1 MKITIF
7 LNQHIGKASK
17 PIVKIDENVKKGQLI
32 AVPQGLGANIHSS
45 VFGKVIDIDDSKIV
59 IKANDDQSGEYL
71 KIKDTENYLEAIAE
85 AGIVGAGGAGFP
97 SHIKFK
103 ADLDGGYVIV
113 NAAECEPTLNH
124 NTLLLEQNPDLVIR
138 GLKIIME
145 ITNASKGYIAIKPI
159 HKKALISV
167 ANACKNEENIEVK
180 FLPNMYPAGDERV
193 IVRELLGVV
202 LEPGQ
207 LPIEANAIISNV
219 ETFKNVTLAVEERKP
234 VITKDITVGGRLKN
248 APTGKVFFDAPI
260 GMPISYYID
269 ECGGY
274 VEPHGEIV
282 IGGPFTGKHGEE
294 STPITKTV
302 GGILVSMP
310 FPKER
315 RKIGVIA
322 CECGAQE
329 NRLSEI
335 VGYMGAEVVATT
347 KCKRMVEVNG
357 RYRCDKPGTCPGQ
370 AEKVLY
376 LKKEGAEV
384 ILTGTCQ
391 D

>member
-1 MKITIF
+1 MQITIF
-7 LNQHIGKASK
+7 LKQHIGEAAK
-17 PIVKIDENVKKGQLI
+17 PIVEIGEKIKKGQLI

-45 VFGKVIDIDDSKIV
+45 VFGRVIEINDSKVV
-59 IKANDDQSGEYL
+59 IEAEDDQSEEYV
-71 KIKDTENYLEAIAE
+71 KIKHTEDYLEAIQE

-97 SHIKFK
+97 AHIKFK
-103 ADLDGGYVIV
+103 ANLKGGYIIV

-124 NTLLLEQNPDLVIR
+124 NTLLLEENPDIVIR
-138 GLKIIME
+138 GLKLVME

-167 ANACKNEENIEVK
+167 ARACKDEENIEVK

-193 IVRELLGVV
+193 IVRELLGIV
-202 LEPGQ
+202 LEPGK

-219 ETFKNVTLAVEERKP
+219 ETLKNVALAVDKRKP
-234 VITKDITVGGRLKN
+234 VITKDITVGGRLRN
-248 APTGKVFFDAPI
+248 ASNGKVFFDVPI
-260 GMPISYYID
+260 GMPISYYIK

-274 VEPHGEIV
+274 IEPHGEIV
-282 IGGPFTGKHGEE
+282 IGGPFTGRHGEE
-294 STPITKTV
+294 STPITKTA

-310 FPKER
+310 FPREK

-329 NRLSEI
+329 NRLKEI
-335 VGYMGAEVVATT
+335 AGYMGAEVVATT

-376 LKKEGAEV
+376 LKREGAEV
-384 ILTGTCQ
+384 VLTGTCQ

>member
-1 MKITIF
+1 MNISILLK
-7 LNQHIGKASK
+7 QHVGAPCE
-17 PIVKIDENVKKGQLI
+17 PIVKVGEEVQKGQLI
-32 AVPQGLGANIHSS
+32 AIPKGLGANIHSS
-45 VFGKVIDIDDSKIV
+45 VLGKVISIDDFNIL
-59 IKANDDQSGEYL
+59 IEANDNQPDEYM
-71 KIKDTENYLEAIAE
+71 KIKDVENNLEAIKE

-97 SHIKFK
+97 AHIKFNT
-103 ADLDGGYVIV
+103 DLKGGTVIV

-124 NTLLLEQNPDLVIR
+124 NTMLLEENPSIVIR
-138 GLKIIME
+138 GLKYVME
-145 ITNASKGYIAIKPI
+145 ITGAEKGFVAIKPI
-159 HKKALISV
+159 HKKALLSV
-167 ANACKNEENIEVK
+167 AKACKDEENIEVK

-193 IVRELLGVV
+193 IVRELLGIV
-202 LEPGQ
+202 LEPGA
-207 LPIEANAIISNV
+207 LPITANAIISNV
-219 ETFKNVTLAVEERKP
+219 ETLKNVALAIEEKRP
-234 VITKDITVGGRLKN
+234 VITKDLTVGGRLKE
-248 APTGKVFFDAPI
+248 AGEGRVFFDVPI
-260 GMPISYYID
+260 GMPISHFIN

-282 IGGPFTGKHGEE
+282 TGGPFTGRHGEE
-294 STPITKTV
+294 STPVNKTL

-310 FPKER
+310 FPTEK
-315 RKIGVIA
+315 RKVGVIA

-329 NRLSEI
+329 ERLTEI
-335 VGYMGAEVVATT
+335 ANAMGAEVIATT

>member
-1 MKITIF
+1 MNITI
-7 LNQHIGKASK
+7 LLKQHIGKEAK
-17 PIVKIDENVKKGQLI
+17 PIVKIGEEVKKGQLI
-32 AVPQGLGANIHSS
+32 AMPQGLGANIHSS
-45 VFGKVIDIDDSKIV
+45 VFGKVIEIDDSRI
-59 IKANDDQSGEYL
+59 IIEAYEDQSGDYV
-71 KIKDTENYLEAIAE
+71 KIKDTKDNLEAIQD

-97 SHIKFK
+97 AHIKFN
-103 ADLDGGYVIV
+103 ANLEGGCIIV

-124 NTLLLEQNPDLVIR
+124 NILLLEENPDIVIR
-138 GLKIIME
+138 GLKIVME
-145 ITNASKGYIAIKPI
+145 ITNAARGYIAIKPI
-159 HKKALISV
+159 HKKALIAV
-167 ANACKNEENIEVK
+167 AKACRNEENIEVK

-193 IVRELLGVV
+193 IVRELLGIV
-202 LEPGQ
+202 LNPGQ

-219 ETFKNVTLAVEERKP
+219 ETLKNVALAIDERKP
-234 VITKDITVGGRLKN
+234 VITKDITVGGRLRN
-248 APTGKVFFDAPI
+248 ASKGKVFFDVPI
-260 GMPISYYID
+260 GIPVNYYIK

-274 VEPHGEIV
+274 IEPYGEIV

-310 FPKER
+310 FPREK

-329 NRLSEI
+329 KRLEEI
-335 VGYMGAEVVATT
+335 AHYMGGEVIATT
-347 KCKRMVEVNG
+347 KCKRMIEVNG

-376 LKKEGAEV
+376 LKKQGAEV
-384 ILTGTCQ
+384 VLTGTCQ